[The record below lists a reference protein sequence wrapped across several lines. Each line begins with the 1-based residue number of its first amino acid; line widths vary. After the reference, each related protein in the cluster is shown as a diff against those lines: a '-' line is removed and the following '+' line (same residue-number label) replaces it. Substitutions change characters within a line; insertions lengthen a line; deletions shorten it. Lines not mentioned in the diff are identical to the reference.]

1 MNSLQGSFLIA
12 LFREDKNTMWV
23 AQRPPPGCDR
33 ARSTGP
39 PTSRWTLH
47 PYMWW
52 EWRLWADA
60 VPWQHRTVLVCGPK
74 WTGNPWD
81 SLWSW
86 QQTNVW
92 VNDTLFI
99 SGSVSHCVLTDQI
112 SRTNGGFQE
121 VPPPDPW
128 LFSVYLRQVLTMV
141 VRHNLWDPPLD
152 LTSTPCL

>member
-1 MNSLQGSFLIA
+1 MFGNHFLTRADWCPLEHVFHFLLDNKRNLSGLQKDVGIFAYPNLKKKKTSVNPMNSLQGSSLIA

-33 ARSTGP
+33 AWSTGP
-39 PTSRWTLH
+39 PTHWSIH

-52 EWRLWADA
+52 EWRLWANA

-92 VNDTLFI
+92 VNHT
-99 SGSVSHCVLTDQI
+99 
-112 SRTNGGFQE
+112 
-121 VPPPDPW
+121 
-128 LFSVYLRQVLTMV
+128 VY
-141 VRHNLWDPPLD
+141 
-152 LTSTPCL
+152 